1 MMDDDE
7 LHIPSY
13 LPLGPAAPGSQSETG
28 EDGETWDIVH
38 VGAADT
44 PDHGAQAMMR
54 TSDGDFRISAAEVD
68 GKVGLKIERLHP
80 PETPA
85 GSDES
90 GESGEAD
97 KSDAS
102 DVDEQGQTASTIP
115 HPRRTPESD

>member
-13 LPLGPAAPGSQSETG
+13 LPLGPAAPGSPSETT

-80 PETPA
+80 HETPA
-85 GSDES
+85 EPDEP
-90 GESGEAD
+90 GESDRSGD
-97 KSDAS
+97 S
-102 DVDEQGQTASTIP
+102 DVDAQGPAASMIP